1 MTRAHFS
8 ASDRVGAVLNHVGQS
23 DNNSDDGV
31 RIPHQVEHGFQHLV
45 GSAASLLAPREEM
58 ASFRGAFMD
67 ICRICLAQ
75 PACFLYV
82 PRRSGMNAVMTKFEI
97 DAENASETRK
107 WDGLAE
113 IDQALRDNR
122 LMEYRIKKS
131 WADPWGRKLTIVG
144 GSLIVAVFAFLIGAS
159 LGMW

>member
-1 MTRAHFS
+1 
-8 ASDRVGAVLNHVGQS
+8 
-23 DNNSDDGV
+23 
-31 RIPHQVEHGFQHLV
+31 
-45 GSAASLLAPREEM
+45 
-58 ASFRGAFMD
+58 
-67 ICRICLAQ
+67 
-75 PACFLYV
+75 
-82 PRRSGMNAVMTKFEI
+82 MNAVMTKFEI